1 MFGLDS
7 SLFWWLRGL
16 VFLFTWREKSGFSKA
31 HDADMFTN
39 TEPDVTKTMVFIRHG
54 ESDWNEVFNKE
65 KYLLLPRLFFGL
77 LREFTKCFQSQ
88 DSVFLD
94 SPLSAEGCDQAEEL
108 RKFLFNTKNDK
119 TKNISVRVAQQD
131 TPEQSKLVCSN
142 LRRGVHTGLIG
153 LFPRLERNTGEKIL
167 LLAELQEMSRN
178 VDTESITNQG
188 EVPVVE
194 VVDRCIGQPS
204 AQWLDASKNTGNKAI
219 CKSALPR
226 FNAFCEWACQQ
237 KQETV
242 VVAAGHSLWF
252 KEFFKLYLPQKS
264 THKSKKDKMLNCASV
279 SFTLC
284 QAKDG
289 QGVNTGWY
297 IKEQTIAEDYLGFKK
312 SSKKSLKKKIGMFVG
327 LSMFIGL
334 IAVLFQYQYVSMT
347 GVCTTGVY
355 ALRGGSVVFLVA
367 SLVAAGMYTCAGK
380 SLGKLMAISFYAF
393 IFYMLAIYAPTWCG
407 SSETIVAAAVDATVV
422 VADVVEAAAETIA
435 EVVTEL

>member
-1 MFGLDS
+1 
-7 SLFWWLRGL
+7 
-16 VFLFTWREKSGFSKA
+16 
-31 HDADMFTN
+31 
-39 TEPDVTKTMVFIRHG
+39 
-54 ESDWNEVFNKE
+54 
-65 KYLLLPRLFFGL
+65 
-77 LREFTKCFQSQ
+77 
-88 DSVFLD
+88 
-94 SPLSAEGCDQAEEL
+94 
-108 RKFLFNTKNDK
+108 
-119 TKNISVRVAQQD
+119 
-131 TPEQSKLVCSN
+131 
-142 LRRGVHTGLIG
+142 
-153 LFPRLERNTGEKIL
+153 
-167 LLAELQEMSRN
+167 
-178 VDTESITNQG
+178 
-188 EVPVVE
+188 
-194 VVDRCIGQPS
+194 
-204 AQWLDASKNTGNKAI
+204 
-219 CKSALPR
+219 
-226 FNAFCEWACQQ
+226 
-237 KQETV
+237 
-242 VVAAGHSLWF
+242 
-252 KEFFKLYLPQKS
+252 
-264 THKSKKDKMLNCASV
+264 MLNCASV